1 MLFRSVIDAVDA
13 SPRARNTIIVFT
25 ADSGVAR
32 GSHGLIGK
40 QNLYEHSVRV
50 PLIVAGPGIPAG
62 RRTAAMCYLFDLLP
76 TLGAALAPLLPQA
89 AASRVASLLL
99 ACLPPRPCPE
109 ARLRA
114 PRCCSPSTGQVTE
127 IEWAWIPVRP
137 SVPPPHPV
145 PASMSVGR
153 RRARG
158 FPPGQSPS
166 PLVGA
171 VPRPTLGFRLLPW
184 MPQLELGRCF
194 SELVPLRS
202 PDSDPSSSEQRSCA
216 AEEMFGPARDSACV
230 LSICQSQEQSLNFG
244 SQSLILRH

>member
-1 MLFRSVIDAVDA
+1 MSYRAVAPRRLTLLCPGPRPIPCCCLSASHRLEVLRTVRSCA
-13 SPRARNTIIVFT
+13 
-25 ADSGVAR
+25 
-32 GSHGLIGK
+32 
-40 QNLYEHSVRV
+40 
-50 PLIVAGPGIPAG
+50 PA
-62 RRTAAMCYLFDLLP
+62 LP
-76 TLGAALAPLLPQA
+76 PLLPQV

-99 ACLPPRPCPE
+99 ACLPRRPCPE

-145 PASMSVGR
+145 LASMSVGR

-171 VPRPTLGFRLLPW
+171 VPRPTLGPVAMDFFFYQTR
-184 MPQLELGRCF
+184 
-194 SELVPLRS
+194 
-202 PDSDPSSSEQRSCA
+202 
-216 AEEMFGPARDSACV
+216 
-230 LSICQSQEQSLNFG
+230 NFWYFFFQKKNAIPTA
-244 SQSLILRH
+244 SWITDNVIREASHPP